1 MILHVYNSSAPR
13 LPAGES
19 SGTITCSIA
28 SGPLSVKKGFDV
40 VICLVASDPASLLGM
55 ASVSS
60 CVPWLY
66 EDRVS
71 QI

>member
-1 MILHVYNSSAPR
+1 MLHVYNSSAPR
-13 LPAGES
+13 LPAGEG

-28 SGPLSVKKGFDV
+28 SGSLSAKKGFDV
-40 VICLVASDPASLLGM
+40 VICLVAPNPASLLGR

-60 CVPWLY
+60 CIPRLY